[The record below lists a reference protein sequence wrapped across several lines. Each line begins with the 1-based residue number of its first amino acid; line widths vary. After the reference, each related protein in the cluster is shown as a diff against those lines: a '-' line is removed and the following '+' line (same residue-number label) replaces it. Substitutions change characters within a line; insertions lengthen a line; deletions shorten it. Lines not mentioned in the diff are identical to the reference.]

1 MCEKKGS
8 QYNINIVSLCLKRKV
23 VGGDDRVEI

>member
-1 MCEKKGS
+1 MSEKKGS
-8 QYNINIVSLCLKRKV
+8 QYSVNIVSLCMKRKV